1 MAFPQ
6 VFSRLLLEEVASD
19 YEASI
24 RLGTI
29 TLVIGKDMERATR
42 QDNQP
47 QAWAVVEGTQNVKH
61 DSELSVG

>member
-6 VFSRLLLEEVASD
+6 VSRLLLEEVASD
-19 YEASI
+19 YEDSI

-42 QDNQP
+42 QDKQP
-47 QAWAVVEGTQNVKH
+47 RAWAVVEGTPNVMH
-61 DSELSVG
+61 YGELSVG